1 MAQNPTSFDDV
12 STGSAA
18 MVGAAAPVV
27 GHPAEGAAV
36 GGALDRVDEL
46 LSYFFDDELSPDGA
60 AELNAV
66 LLTDEA
72 ARTRCFEMARLHA
85 DLYAHFRSERGVS
98 VEGQAEASL
107 KLVSEV
113 IATMAESDTTES

>member
-1 MAQNPTSFDDV
+1 MVQNPASFDDV
-12 STGSAA
+12 TTSSAA
-18 MVGAAAPVV
+18 SLAAAAPVV
-27 GHPAEGAAV
+27 GGPAEGAAV
-36 GGALDRVDEL
+36 EGALDRVDEL

-66 LLTDEA
+66 LLANES
-72 ARTRCFEMARLHA
+72 ARSRCFEMARLHA

-107 KLVSEV
+107 KLVSEA
-113 IATMAESDTTES
+113 IATMAKSDTTES